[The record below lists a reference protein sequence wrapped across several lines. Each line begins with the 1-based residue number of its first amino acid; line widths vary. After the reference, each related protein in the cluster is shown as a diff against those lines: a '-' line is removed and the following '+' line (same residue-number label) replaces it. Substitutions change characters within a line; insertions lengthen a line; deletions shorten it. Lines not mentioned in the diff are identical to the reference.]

1 MEVIHERIIVAVFVM
16 LSKKKYSKPK
26 EIAMISNNAGFC
38 ILTILSTRM
47 LFLIPT

>member
-26 EIAMISNNAGFC
+26 EIA
-38 ILTILSTRM
+38 
-47 LFLIPT
+47 